1 MSKELKALILILINI
16 KELVFKNFKT
26 ICVLLFTLFFSTSI
40 NAIEN
45 KILIKIN
52 NEIVTTHDISS
63 EIKYLKILN
72 PNLNEIDEDT
82 INKIAKNSII
92 KEKIKKIEI
101 SKNKNNL
108 VINEKYL
115 NQLIKNIYTNL
126 NIDTK
131 DEFEKYLSINKL
143 NLEMIKNKISIEA
156 LWNEIIFFKFSKKI
170 KINKQNLERKIKES
184 EKKFILSYELFEI
197 IFNVDNKEELSK
209 KFKEIKYDIEEK
221 GFSSAASIHS
231 ISDTSKIGGKLGWI
245 SEKSLSNEI
254 KKELSFIKEGQY
266 SKPIITPGGILILK
280 INKIQK
286 EKVEINF
293 ENELK
298 KLINIETNKQLN
310 QFSYLYFNK
319 IKKNIQ
325 INEL

>member
-1 MSKELKALILILINI
+1 MINI

-26 ICVLLFTLFFSTSI
+26 IFVLLFTLFFSTSI

-63 EIKYLKILN
+63 EIKYLKLLN
-72 PNLNEIDEDT
+72 PNLNQIDEDT
-82 INKIAKNSII
+82 IHKIAKNSII

-115 NQLIKNIYTNL
+115 NQLIKNIYINL

-197 IFNVDNKEELSK
+197 IFNVNNKEELSK

-231 ISDTSKIGGKLGWI
+231 ISDTSKTGGKLGWI

-280 INKIQK
+280 INKI
-286 EKVEINF
+286 
-293 ENELK
+293 K
-298 KLINIETNKQLN
+298 K
-310 QFSYLYFNK
+310 
-319 IKKNIQ
+319 KK
-325 INEL
+325 